1 MPAEPHRIPPV
12 VLLHQE
18 GVLALVALVGLAF
31 RPGGPLPWLAPEGPL
46 LGSVA
51 VGAGAGLALGG
62 GLWLLRRTRP
72 LARLERWQR
81 RLLRDWTATDAA
93 AVALLSGL
101 AEEAL
106 LRALVQ
112 PVIGLV
118 PAAALFSL
126 LHLVPDRRLWA
137 WPVLAL
143 VLGLALGGLFEV
155 AGYPAAAAAHAALN
169 WLALLRLRTGAR
181 RGD

>member
-1 MPAEPHRIPPV
+1 M

-18 GVLALVALVGLAF
+18 GILALLALLGLAF

-46 LGSVA
+46 LVSVA
-51 VGAGAGLALGG
+51 AGATAGLALGG
-62 GLWLLRRTRP
+62 ILWLLRHTPP

-81 RLLRDWTATDAA
+81 RLLRDWTTTDAV

-112 PVIGLV
+112 PVVGLV
-118 PAAALFSL
+118 PAALLFSL
-126 LHLVPDRRLWA
+126 LHVVPDRRLWA
-137 WPVLAL
+137 WPAVAL
-143 VLGLALGGLFEV
+143 VLGLALGSLYEV
-155 AGYPAAAAAHAALN
+155 AGYPAAATAHAAVNL
-169 WLALLRLRTGAR
+169 LAMRRLRSSHGRCA
-181 RGD
+181 